1 MRKSLVLFLWVL
13 VFLGPC
19 GLYADVVLTDQQYQ
33 ELDDT
38 LTQLETTLKT
48 QDEEIETLKQQNEEL
63 QTLSD
68 SKQKQLDEQ
77 QKEINKA
84 KSSYRRRNI
93 FSILQSILIAIVS
106 LFTGGLM
113 GHFLF

>member
-1 MRKSLVLFLWVL
+1 MRKSWVLFLWAL

-33 ELDDT
+33 ELDGT
-38 LTQLETTLKT
+38 LTQLQNTLTAQDGEIVTLK
-48 QDEEIETLKQQNEEL
+48 LRNEEL

-84 KSSYRRRNI
+84 KSSYKRHNI

-106 LFTGGLM
+106 LFTGGLI

>member
-13 VFLGPC
+13 MFLGPC

-38 LTQLETTLKT
+38 LTQLGTTLTEQNK
-48 QDEEIETLKQQNEEL
+48 EIVILKQQNEEL

-77 QKEINKA
+77 QKEIDKA
-84 KSSYRRRNI
+84 KSSYKRHNI
-93 FSILQSILIAIVS
+93 FSILQSILVAIVS
-106 LFTGGLM
+106 LFTGGLI